1 MGITCKPMGT
11 LQKMIVKMENEKQKE
26 MRNKKKGAAEAKK
39 K

>member
-11 LQKMIVKMENEKQKE
+11 LQKMLVKAKNEKQKE
-26 MRNKKKGAAEAKK
+26 ALSKKKTNEKK